1 MLEVAFPLAGSTL
14 PTDHGYALFGACSRV
29 LGPSLHAAR
38 WLALGP
44 VRGERAGRLLRL
56 TEASALRLRCPAE
69 RLPDVLPL
77 AGRVLELD
85 GHRVT
90 VGTPTVAA
98 LAPAPRLRARL
109 VTIKG
114 FLEPE
119 PFLEAV
125 RRQLGVAP
133 AKVVLGPR
141 RVVRVA
147 RDTVVGYGLELCGL
161 APDDSRHLL
170 AEGIGGRRRFGC
182 GFFFPLAKSTEVE

>member
-29 LGPSLHAAR
+29 LGPSLHAAP

-44 VRGERAGRLLRL
+44 VRGDRAGRLLRL

-77 AGRVLELD
+77 ACRVLELD

-90 VGTPTVAA
+90 VGAPTVSA
-98 LAPAPRLRARL
+98 LAPSSRLRARI
-109 VTIKG
+109 VTVKG

-119 PFLEAV
+119 PFLGAV
-125 RRQLGVAP
+125 RRQLGATQAEVA
-133 AKVVLGPR
+133 LGSR

-161 APDDSRHLL
+161 APSDSLRLL
-170 AEGIGGRRRFGC
+170 AEGLGGRRRFGC